1 MICKAFFIPINPFN
15 YILVLIIMM
24 TYLKGICLLLL
35 LIAPKIN
42 FGQEYETAD
51 TNLVF
56 IKKFVAALY
65 DQSLATDVI
74 LSQYITINK
83 ELTDEYFEYLE
94 ASLNE
99 VRLNIQMKD
108 SNQIQYINYYQ
119 LPKKETRDIDLEGK
133 NANHIYFL
141 KVKDRLVVS
150 LYLDSGKIG
159 SFTLVSKGNNLAH
172 FVTY

>member
-1 MICKAFFIPINPFN
+1 M
-15 YILVLIIMM
+15 
-24 TYLKGICLLLL
+24 LLL

-42 FGQEYETAD
+42 FGQENEAAE
-51 TNLVF
+51 TNLVL
-56 IKKFVAALY
+56 IKKFIAALY
-65 DQSLATDVI
+65 NPSTATDVI
-74 LSQYITINK
+74 LSQYVTINK

-133 NANHIYFL
+133 C
-141 KVKDRLVVS
+141 KS
-150 LYLDSGKIG
+150 YLLPK
-159 SFTLVSKGNNLAH
+159 SKG
-172 FVTY
+172 

>member
-1 MICKAFFIPINPFN
+1 MICKAFFISVNPFHHMR
-15 YILVLIIMM
+15 VLAIMM
-24 TYLKGICLLLL
+24 TYLKSICLLLL

-42 FGQEYETAD
+42 FGQENEAAET
-51 TNLVF
+51 NVVL

-65 DQSLATDVI
+65 NPSTATDVI
-74 LSQYITINK
+74 LSQYVTINK

>member
-42 FGQEYETAD
+42 FGHEYETAD

-74 LSQYITINK
+74 LSQYVTINK
-83 ELTDEYFEYLE
+83 ELTDEY
-94 ASLNE
+94 
-99 VRLNIQMKD
+99 
-108 SNQIQYINYYQ
+108 
-119 LPKKETRDIDLEGK
+119 
-133 NANHIYFL
+133 
-141 KVKDRLVVS
+141 
-150 LYLDSGKIG
+150 
-159 SFTLVSKGNNLAH
+159 
-172 FVTY
+172 

>member
-74 LSQYITINK
+74 LSQYVTINK

-108 SNQIQYINYYQ
+108 SSQIHYINYFQ
-119 LPKKETRDIDLEGK
+119 LPKKETKDIDLEGK

-141 KVKDRLVVS
+141 KVKNKLVVS